1 MDERS
6 DGKQDEKFSPHT
18 SRWYRQYLSTTKIFS
33 HRTVYVNAAALTTS
47 FIAVESGD
55 GSGDSEEEADRD
67 RVMEAVGAETDPE

>member
-1 MDERS
+1 M
-6 DGKQDEKFSPHT
+6 
-18 SRWYRQYLSTTKIFS
+18 STTKAFS

-67 RVMEAVGAETDPE
+67 QVMEAVGAETDPE